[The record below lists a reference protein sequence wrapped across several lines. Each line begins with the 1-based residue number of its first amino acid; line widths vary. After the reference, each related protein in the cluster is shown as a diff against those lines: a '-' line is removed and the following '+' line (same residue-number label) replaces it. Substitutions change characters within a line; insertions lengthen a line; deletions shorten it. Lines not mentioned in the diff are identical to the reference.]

1 MYFSA
6 INLVDVKLLIVPAD
20 SNNSTDDFRALV
32 AAAGVQR
39 IAIARLFLSDRIP
52 RDIINYSPTNG
63 VTYRVR

>member
-1 MYFSA
+1 
-6 INLVDVKLLIVPAD
+6 VPAD